1 MKQIRVVIAD
11 DHDVVRAGF
20 RDWLEREEDIVVV
33 GEARNGKE
41 SLTQVR
47 ELAPDVLLQ
56 DIQMPGIDGLEV
68 IRTLRGEEVA
78 TRVLAITG
86 FTGRSARAAID
97 SGACGY
103 LSKEEKRELIVE
115 AVRWAASG
123 EKGVWMSPAAVEDV
137 TRANAAIERAQL
149 TRAEMKLLGLIESS
163 NAEIARALNISEST
177 VKNHLTSI
185 YSKLGMHMRRDVA
198 RWARTHGLLGVE

>member
-20 RDWLEREEDIVVV
+20 RDWLEREDDIVVV

-41 SLTQVR
+41 SLAQVR
-47 ELAPDVLLQ
+47 ELTPDVLLQ

-68 IRTLRGEEVA
+68 IRTLRGEDVA

-86 FTGRSARAAID
+86 FTGRSARAAIE

-115 AVRWAASG
+115 AVAFTHLVGQRQLSG
-123 EKGVWMSPAAVEDV
+123 
-137 TRANAAIERAQL
+137 RRL
-149 TRAEMKLLGLIESS
+149 
-163 NAEIARALNISEST
+163 ARALE
-177 VKNHLTSI
+177 
-185 YSKLGMHMRRDVA
+185 RDGRARAVGERGIEHALVA
-198 RWARTHGLLGVE
+198 GAIKEH